1 MMWVYDTL
9 PPRARRRWLLITTRW
24 SISSLT
30 GSDRTLVAV
39 GTDSEMSMFFA
50 VRAGAPFR
58 VVRTGS
64 SRATFGRLAGLGG
77 SAGTPPRAPGLVG
90 RASLISGGRS
100 TVGVRREG

>member
-58 VVRTGS
+58 VVR
-64 SRATFGRLAGLGG
+64 
-77 SAGTPPRAPGLVG
+77 
-90 RASLISGGRS
+90 ASLISGGRS
-100 TVGVRREG
+100 TVGVRREGVSERCAAGAAFAGGSAWPRAGAGAGAAVDL